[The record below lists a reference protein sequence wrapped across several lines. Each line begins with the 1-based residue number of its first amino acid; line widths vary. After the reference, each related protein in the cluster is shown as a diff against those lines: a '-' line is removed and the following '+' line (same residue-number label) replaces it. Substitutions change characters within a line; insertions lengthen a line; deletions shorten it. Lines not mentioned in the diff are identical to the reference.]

1 MKKTI
6 KMDRYNKKILTILH
20 READLTN
27 AELAERVNLSVSA
40 CFQRVR
46 MLKESGYFRTF
57 HADIN
62 VELICEHVL
71 AYLEFTLHDNSA
83 KVRREF
89 EKAVIKIPEIMD
101 CMKLSGE
108 TDYLSFCCFTNT
120 QKLNEVCE
128 SLSSNESLSIK
139 RITPK
144 IILDRPKYFLGFP
157 LDNLKWHDEIV
168 VDD

>member
-71 AYLEFTLHDNSA
+71 AYLEFTLNDNSA

-89 EKAVIKIPEIMD
+89 EKAVIKI
-101 CMKLSGE
+101 
-108 TDYLSFCCFTNT
+108 
-120 QKLNEVCE
+120 
-128 SLSSNESLSIK
+128 
-139 RITPK
+139 
-144 IILDRPKYFLGFP
+144 
-157 LDNLKWHDEIV
+157 KWGN
-168 VDD
+168 